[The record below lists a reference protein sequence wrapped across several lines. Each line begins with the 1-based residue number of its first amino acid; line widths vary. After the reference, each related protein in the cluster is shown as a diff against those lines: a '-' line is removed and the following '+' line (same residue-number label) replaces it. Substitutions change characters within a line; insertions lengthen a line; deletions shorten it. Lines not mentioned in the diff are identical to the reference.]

1 MIGYVAGFMVLFILS
16 GMGNGSVFKL
26 IPSVYEA
33 RSRSLDIERGRTPS
47 LGRARCRDR

>member
-1 MIGYVAGFMVLFILS
+1 MIGYVTGFMVLFILS

-33 RSRSLDIERGRTPS
+33 RSRSLDTSEATAVIGP
-47 LGRARCRDR
+47 APCRDR